1 MNPIIPALHFFAG
14 CTARKYFQRCR
25 SRCLAIVL
33 LIGIPALLGAPAV
46 VGAADAHEAFF
57 YEPGSGRRVT
67 HYTLELPVNK
77 EQRQSFLIPDDCD
90 AAMQAINEGA
100 ARWGSIVDRRF
111 WRKLEGDCRHHRI
124 LHRLPQRVIED
135 HVSGYDFMNA
145 KLSDLPIDPRCIG
158 PDQAGCNPLAT
169 DAFGMLLYFPLTQQV
184 TAPPAGVECTQC
196 EFKDGLLRG
205 RIFSEEDSI
214 SCEAV
219 PYGPSLRLIAVDF
232 ADINGDGFLDAVLR
246 FIPVGPGSMRAPLTL
261 PLTRF
266 DDSEPF
272 TVPETTLPPRPG
284 SRER

>member
-1 MNPIIPALHFFAG
+1 MNPVISALHLFAG
-14 CTARKYFQRCR
+14 SVTRKCLQRCR
-25 SRCLAIVL
+25 SRCLAIAAS
-33 LIGIPALLGAPAV
+33 IFIPALLGAPGL
-46 VGAADAHEAFF
+46 VGAGGAHETFF

-67 HYTLELPVNK
+67 HYTLELPVDR
-77 EQRQSFLIPDDCD
+77 EQTQTFLIPDDCD
-90 AAMQAINEGA
+90 AVMQAIHEGE
-100 ARWGSIVDRRF
+100 ARWASIVDRRF
-111 WRKLEGDCRHHRI
+111 WKKLEGDCRHHRI
-124 LHRLPQRVIED
+124 LNRLPQRVIED

-145 KLSDLPIDPRCIG
+145 QLSDLPIDPLCVR
-158 PDQAGCNPLAT
+158 PDQAACNPLAT

-205 RIFSEEDSI
+205 RIFRDGDGI

-246 FIPVGPGSMRAPLTL
+246 FVPVGPGSNRAPLTL

-266 DDSEPF
+266 DDSGPF
-272 TVPETTLPPRPG
+272 TVPDAMFASPAEGL
-284 SRER
+284 

>member
-1 MNPIIPALHFFAG
+1 MNPIISAWHLFASRAG
-14 CTARKYFQRCR
+14 RKCFQRR
-25 SRCLAIVL
+25 ENRCLAIGL
-33 LIGIPALLGAPAV
+33 SIGIPALLGAPGV
-46 VGAADAHEAFF
+46 VGAKDAHEAFF
-57 YEPGSGRRVT
+57 YEPESGRRVT
-67 HYTLELPVNK
+67 HYILELPVNR
-77 EQRQSFLIPDDCD
+77 EQTQAFLIPDDCD
-90 AAMQAINEGA
+90 AVTQAINEGA
-100 ARWGSIVDRRF
+100 TRWGSIVDRRF
-111 WRKLEGDCRHHRI
+111 WKKLEGDCRHHRI

-145 KLSDLPIDPRCIG
+145 KLSDLPIDPRCTSR
-158 PDQAGCNPLAT
+158 DRADCNPLAT

-205 RIFSEEDSI
+205 RIFSDEEGI

-232 ADINGDGFLDAVLR
+232 ADINGDGFLDTVLR

-266 DDSEPF
+266 DDSGPF
-272 TVPETTLPPRPG
+272 TVPETTLPTTPD
-284 SRER
+284 SL